1 MVALG
6 ILLSKI
12 RHYISTLT
20 LIKGLFVSLCL
31 SAFIYLDA
39 FDINYKALDTLLAMM
54 GFYLLFKSNR
64 YVFFWVGFFT
74 SLLWFWWIAVSFI
87 HYDMIY
93 LIPFLLLAIG
103 LIYGFLFL
111 GIYTLSDR
119 FSNIYIKMTI
129 LSISLL
135 LLSYIHPF
143 GFDWFKPELTFVN
156 SYFGVSKWQFAI
168 ILASITLTIT
178 QKNYLFLA
186 LSLLSFNPHHP
197 TISYT
202 NSDIKLV
209 STYIDVKDKW
219 DESKKEANN
228 QKMLS
233 YIDQAIL
240 RGYKTVVLPESV
252 FIDFINYN
260 QSLFDALKQRA
271 KHINIITGGLY
282 LDGKI
287 PRNST
292 YIFTRD
298 GKVQV
303 AHKYILVPFGESN
316 PLPKF
321 LSDWVN
327 ETFYGGA
334 VDYKASDHI
343 STYKL
348 DDKTYTNTIC
358 FEATSDKLYQNHPKA
373 IIAISNNGWFY
384 PSTEP
389 TLQKLL
395 LKYYATIYHT
405 TIYHAINMSK
415 SYIISLP
422 N

>member
-1 MVALG
+1 VVALG
-6 ILLSKI
+6 ILLNKI

-20 LIKGLFVSLCL
+20 LIKGLFISIAL
-31 SAFIYLDA
+31 SSFIYLEY
-39 FDINYKALDTLLAMM
+39 FGISYKIVDTLLA
-54 GFYLLFKSNR
+54 LS
-64 YVFFWVGFFT
+64 GFFILLKSPKSVWFVSGFVI
-74 SLLWFWWIAVSFI
+74 SLLWFWWIGVSFI
-87 HYDMIY
+87 HYDMAY

-103 LIYGFLFL
+103 LIYAMMFYLVAYISEFSTNQAL
-111 GIYTLSDR
+111 SLAIKISGI
-119 FSNIYIKMTI
+119 
-129 LSISLL
+129 ISLG
-135 LLSYIHPF
+135 YIHPF
-143 GFDWFKPELTFVN
+143 GFDWFKPQLIFIN
-156 SYFGVSKWQFAI
+156 SYLGVELWRFVLLLIVLCLYIYTKKPY
-168 ILASITLTIT
+168 ILLGVLLAYHPSHITTSEQI
-178 QKNYLFLA
+178 K
-186 LSLLSFNPHHP
+186 
-197 TISYT
+197 
-202 NSDIKLV
+202 DIKLITTHI
-209 STYIDVKDKW
+209 SVKDKW
-219 DESKKEANN
+219 DESKKELIEARL
-228 QKMLS
+228 LS
-233 YIDQAIL
+233 HIDHAIEQN
-240 RGYKTVVLPESV
+240 YSTVILPESSFV
-252 FIDFINYN
+252 SFINYD
-260 QSLFDALKQRA
+260 QKLFDKLTQRA
-271 KHINIITGGLY
+271 KHINIITGGLF
-282 LDGKI
+282 LEGRV

-292 YIFTRD
+292 YIFTQD

-303 AHKYILVPFGESN
+303 AHKHILVPFGESN

-348 DDKTYTNTIC
+348 DDKTYTNAIC

-415 SYIISLP
+415 SYVLTE
-422 N
+422 